1 MIDWFISNN
10 FSLKHVENAGVI
22 MYMKFKANDKMI
34 ERENTINFMGVSLND
49 NITWK
54 IIKIS
59 LKNVWRINNRNN
71 KEWIKVA
78 FQAAAIW

>member
-1 MIDWFISNN
+1 MNHEISHMIDWFISNN

-49 NITWK
+49 NIT
-54 IIKIS
+54 
-59 LKNVWRINNRNN
+59 
-71 KEWIKVA
+71 
-78 FQAAAIW
+78 

>member
-34 ERENTINFMGVSLND
+34 ERENPINFMGVSLND
-49 NITWK
+49 NIT
-54 IIKIS
+54 
-59 LKNVWRINNRNN
+59 
-71 KEWIKVA
+71 
-78 FQAAAIW
+78 